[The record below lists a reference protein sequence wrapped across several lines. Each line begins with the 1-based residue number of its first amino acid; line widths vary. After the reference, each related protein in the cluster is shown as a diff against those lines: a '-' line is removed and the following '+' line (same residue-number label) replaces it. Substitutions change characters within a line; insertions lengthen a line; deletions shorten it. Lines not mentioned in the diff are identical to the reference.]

1 MIYTFRILTGA
12 ISIYSILCVIRIVLT
27 WIPSAI
33 YSPFGRFLCA
43 LCDPFLNAFRFNW
56 LRFGAFDLSPL
67 FALALLSGAAFLCQ
81 VLGRGARITFAL
93 ILAATIQI
101 VWMIVSSI
109 LVFIILFLAIRLIVF
124 LLGADRQ
131 SSVWQQVD
139 ATLNPF
145 VYSITKFFSGG
156 RPVAYKN
163 ALILALVILILA
175 RVFVGLLV
183 GVLVSFVAAIP
194 F

>member
-1 MIYTFRILTGA
+1 MIYTFRILAGV

-43 LCDPFLNAFRFNW
+43 LCDPFLNAFRFSW
-56 LRFGAFDLSPL
+56 LRLGSLDFSPL
-67 FALALLSGAAFLCQ
+67 FALALLSGAALLCQ
-81 VLGRGARITFAL
+81 TLGSGARITFAL
-93 ILAATIQI
+93 VLTLAIQI

-109 LVFIILFLAIRLIVF
+109 LVFAIIFLAIRLVVF
-124 LLGADRQ
+124 LTGADRQ
-131 SSVWQQVD
+131 APIWQQVD

-163 ALILALVILILA
+163 ALILSLVLLILL
-175 RVFVGLLV
+175 RVFGGLFI
-183 GVLVSFVAAIP
+183 GVLVGFASAIP